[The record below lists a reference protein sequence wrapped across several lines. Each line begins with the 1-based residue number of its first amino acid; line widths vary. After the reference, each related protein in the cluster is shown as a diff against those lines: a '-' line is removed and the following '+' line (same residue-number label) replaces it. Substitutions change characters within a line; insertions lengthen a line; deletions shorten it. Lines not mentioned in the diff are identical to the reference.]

1 MRIFLINILFAI
13 CACFFISPCVA
24 QEITWESPPPST
36 QLEMDDTIVP
46 IGKGA
51 VFVPSMTNPDN
62 EPVYGILSDGDIIE
76 ESSTGKRITLV
87 PGVYTI
93 VYGTGTSDQMM
104 RKKIKVVESATTLVK
119 PDWSGLV
126 IDVIDESRT
135 KVREYYELLDQN
147 TGLSYGIGQGVE
159 QGLDEQL
166 RTWILPPGQYK
177 VVKPGGNITD
187 VINFGTI
194 RLSPGEL
201 VHAILVID
209 SSTLNFLG
217 FGYRTD
223 IRQRLQSNKNWNVR
237 SELAGNALLNRV
249 EPSDETGDDSD
260 WSLTSTVQWLTDA
273 RYESGRHVI
282 PVWSNLE
289 EGLSMEKGQV
299 LRKYID
305 KAEFKLTY
313 IYRLTNLLSPY
324 IRVAAESQLFK
335 TSQNFDDPT
344 DYDKITAAGDTVR
357 VTGAK
362 KINLAGAFSPIYF
375 KQGFGI
381 NSILLKTLPINLNL
395 RSGYG
400 ARQTFA
406 RDAYTYDSSNKI
418 LSPIQ
423 EADVTGVEFL
433 LLGDIRFGRYI
444 LFDTEFDILMP
455 NAKADEWVFDS
466 ENRLRIN
473 LTSNVSL
480 LLTAEFWR
488 FENMADTHKRYQTLL
503 RFSKFL

>member
-1 MRIFLINILFAI
+1 M
-13 CACFFISPCVA
+13 
-24 QEITWESPPPST
+24 
-36 QLEMDDTIVP
+36 P

-87 PGVYTI
+87 PGIYTV
-93 VYGTGTSDQMM
+93 VYGTGTADQMM
-104 RKKIKVVESATTLVK
+104 QKKVQVVEGATTLVK

-126 IDVIDESRT
+126 IDVINESRT

-147 TGLSYGIGQGVE
+147 TGLSYGISQGVE

-187 VINFGTI
+187 VVNFGTI

-209 SSTLNFLG
+209 SGTLNFLG
-217 FGYRTD
+217 FGYLTD
-223 IRQRLQSNKNWNVR
+223 VRQRFQRDKKWTVR

-249 EPSDETGDDSD
+249 EPSGESGEDSN
-260 WSLTSTVQWLTDA
+260 WGFTSTVQWLTDA
-273 RYESGRHVI
+273 RYESGSHVI

-289 EGLSMEKGQV
+289 EGLSMESGKT

-324 IRVAAESQLFK
+324 VRVAAESRLFK

-344 DYDKITAAGDTVR
+344 DYNKIMASGDTVQ

-362 KINLAGAFSPIYF
+362 KIELAGAFSPIYF

-381 NSILLKTLPINLNL
+381 NSILIKTLPLNLNL

-400 ARQTFA
+400 ARQTYA
-406 RDAYTYDSSNKI
+406 RDAYTYDNNKKL

-433 LLGDIRFGRYI
+433 LLGDIRLGRYI

-455 NAKADEWVFDS
+455 NSNADKWVFDS

-488 FENMADTHKRYQTLL
+488 YENMEITHKRYQTLL